1 MIFKIL
7 ISQEELT
14 KRIEELVEDFK
25 ETLQD
30 SVNSDD
36 DDDDNDY
43 DDDDYDDDE
52 NMDFKDTTQLAIF
65 GQGINSKFTI
75 TENLVKS
82 VPLKRSP
89 TEKDILD
96 GFLECESKTDN
107 SIDNSTDNA
116 KFNSKAPKENSIYI
130 NFIQDMKQQFQIQFT
145 DTHSKKTYFKFY
157 F

>member
-1 MIFKIL
+1 MMMMMMIMMIMMMMKIW
-7 ISQEELT
+7 IS
-14 KRIEELVEDFK
+14 
-25 ETLQD
+25 
-30 SVNSDD
+30 
-36 DDDDNDY
+36 
-43 DDDDYDDDE
+43 
-52 NMDFKDTTQLAIF
+52 
-65 GQGINSKFTI
+65 I

-82 VPLKRSP
+82 VPLKCSP

-157 F
+157 FQLSNIEPERANEDFQRELIELRSNEFYKSKIGATVTSAVTVKNHKKY